1 MKINQNHMAIAIARR
16 EAGKTQVSIG
26 QIKEVLKITL
36 HMLANENIYDVL
48 DLLRKHYKRK

>member
-1 MKINQNHMAIAIARR
+1 MAIAIARR